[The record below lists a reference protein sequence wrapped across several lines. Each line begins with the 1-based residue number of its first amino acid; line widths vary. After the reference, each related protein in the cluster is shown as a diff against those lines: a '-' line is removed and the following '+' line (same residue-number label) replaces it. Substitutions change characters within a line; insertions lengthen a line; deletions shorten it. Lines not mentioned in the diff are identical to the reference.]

1 MDTAGYSKWD
11 GRQEEVPGG
20 MSKGAASE
28 IPLGPSLASGLGF
41 NGEGRGFLGGSSGK
55 EPPCQCRRRKRRG
68 FIASL
73 GWEDPP
79 EKGMATHS
87 SILVWRIPLTEE
99 PGELPSIGLQRV
111 RQEWSDLAHTLAHMG
126 EGR

>member
-68 FIASL
+68 FDSWIR
-73 GWEDPP
+73 
-79 EKGMATHS
+79 K
-87 SILVWRIPLTEE
+87 I
-99 PGELPSIGLQRV
+99 PGEGHDNPLQYSCLENPV
-111 RQEWSDLAHTLAHMG
+111 E
-126 EGR
+126 